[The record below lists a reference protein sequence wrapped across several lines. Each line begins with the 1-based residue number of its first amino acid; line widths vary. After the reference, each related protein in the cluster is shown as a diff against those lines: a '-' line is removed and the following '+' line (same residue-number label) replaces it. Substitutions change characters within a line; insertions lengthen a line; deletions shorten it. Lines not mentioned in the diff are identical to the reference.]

1 MCVYLACLD
10 GMPQFVIGSNDFST
24 SFFGCCCS
32 AMDGDLLAIQK
43 ANDVMLHPSDVSKG
57 IPMIIAIAVHNIPEG
72 ISVAAPIYH
81 STKRYG
87 TACRAACGR
96 FWRLPLT
103 ACPCHLCCLIHFLVL
118 LFFLLFEVGRG
129 GGEGMLF

>member
-1 MCVYLACLD
+1 
-10 GMPQFVIGSNDFST
+10 
-24 SFFGCCCS
+24 
-32 AMDGDLLAIQK
+32 MDGDLPANQDV
-43 ANDVMLHPSDVSKG
+43 NDVMLRPSPSDVSKG

-96 FWRLPLT
+96 FWRLSLT
-103 ACPCHLCCLIHFLVL
+103 AFPCHLCCLL
-118 LFFLLFEVGRG
+118 LFSFSF
-129 GGEGMLF
+129 FF